1 LVAACVRRDGQLA
14 WNWPPEQRDVV
25 VLEACDVWG
34 LALLYSCMKVR
45 NPTKDSVTSVLQVGG
60 CSGGE
65 GWE

>member
-1 LVAACVRRDGQLA
+1 
-14 WNWPPEQRDVV
+14 

-60 CSGGE
+60 CSGGG